1 MAKLRVNRT
10 PLVFIMK
17 NILLVPCFLL
27 FAACAQQ
34 KALQGFD
41 SEFDGGKTWAELQ
54 RQLPT
59 YPKAE
64 NLLPFDA
71 GPASENLH
79 YIDAPSIVVGED
91 GIVRY
96 TLIIESPAGAKNISY
111 EGMRCATGG
120 ARESERLQILI
131 FKFHITEKRRYAIGR
146 DDKTWVRVRASKWE
160 ELEDIPQHYAQRAL
174 ARYFFC
180 PANVIVRNEDEAI
193 QALKRGSHPRVL
205 Q

>member
-1 MAKLRVNRT
+1 MGQINRT
-10 PLVFIMK
+10 LPIFLMK
-17 NILLVPCFLL
+17 NMLLLPCFLL
-27 FAACAQQ
+27 LAACAHQ
-34 KALQGFD
+34 KASQGFD

-54 RQLPT
+54 MQLPA

-96 TLIIESPAGAKNISY
+96 TLIIESPAGAMNISY

-120 ARESERLQILI
+120 AREGERLQILI
-131 FKFHITEKRRYAIGR
+131 FKFHITEKRLYAIGR
-146 DDKTWVRVRASKWE
+146 DDKTWARARASKWE
-160 ELEDIPQHYAQRAL
+160 ELENIPQHYAQRAL

-180 PANVIVRNEDEAI
+180 PANVIVRDEEEAI
-193 QALKRGSHPRVL
+193 QALKRGSHPRVI